1 MATYSESKKKSS
13 VLNIISNVLFVI
25 VMILLVIFMIYGFGN
40 LSKNKVPSFF
50 GQSYVRIMSGS
61 MEASGFE
68 KGDIAV
74 IEKKN
79 ISEIGVGDIIAFYYC
94 AENPSSGWSDS
105 AEIKDFKTGENSFDT
120 QIIFHQVIDI
130 KVDSEGNVWF
140 QTKGTSN
147 LTADKYT
154 KADYV
159 VGVYKDSII
168 ADILQFMS
176 STAGIIVIVIVP
188 SCIVLFLLLLNIIDI
203 VDKMIK
209 ARREEEERQVALIEE
224 GSRSNDDRKAA
235 EKTDDKAYSDS
246 LGLSNIDGT
255 PLFDENGNAI
265 FADGKN
271 TKTATKADYFPPR
284 KPVIKK
290 DGSAAAGAAS
300 ATIAA
305 NATKV
310 STAPKKPAIS
320 TNATATSGAT
330 AAKPAATAASKSVD
344 TSAASTTATKSATT
358 GTTTATA
365 AKKTSASGATKP
377 AASTKATTTA
387 ATGATKAAATK
398 PATGTAKA
406 ATAGAATKPASSTAT
421 ATKSATT
428 DTAKAP
434 AKKAETASTAKAT
447 TAKSTTAKTA
457 SATGTDNKDA
467 TDKPTK

>member
-25 VMILLVIFMIYGFGN
+25 VMILLIIFMIYGFGN

-271 TKTATKADYFPPR
+271 TKTATKADYVLPR

-310 STAPKKPAIS
+310 SAAPKKPAVS
-320 TNATATSGAT
+320 TNATTTSGTT

-398 PATGTAKA
+398 PA
-406 ATAGAATKPASSTAT
+406 SSTAT

-434 AKKAETASTAKAT
+434 AKKAETATAAKAT
-447 TAKSTTAKTA
+447 AAKSTTAKTA
-457 SATGTDNKDA
+457 AATGTDNKDT